1 MKASRLIP
9 PLLEVG
15 SCHNRQMA
23 EVVKEH
29 ASVAD
34 GHLMESVVGQE
45 SLGSLGR
52 DRRSVQH
59 KEEARLKWDSAIER

>member
-1 MKASRLIP
+1 MKASQLVP

-15 SCHNRQMA
+15 SCHDRQMA

-29 ASVAD
+29 AIVAG
-34 GHLMESVVGQE
+34 GHLIESAVRRE
-45 SLGSLGR
+45 SLGSPGR

-59 KEEARLKWDSAIER
+59 KEEARLGRDSTVER